1 MSISPLMDE
10 RMKNVANSTM
20 EYYSAIKRKGFLE
33 HATTRMTLEDIV
45 QSEIKIVTHIHT
57 NT

>member
-1 MSISPLMDE
+1 
-10 RMKNVANSTM
+10 M